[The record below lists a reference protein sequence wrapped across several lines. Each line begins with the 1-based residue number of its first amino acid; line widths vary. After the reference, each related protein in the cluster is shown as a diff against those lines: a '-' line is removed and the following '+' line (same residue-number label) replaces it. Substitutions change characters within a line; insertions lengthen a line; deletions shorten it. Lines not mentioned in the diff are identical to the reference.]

1 MDMLLPL
8 EGALSRDMQR
18 RILEAETDEDAVA
31 LIRSSRLG
39 KWLSGVEDVTPEQ
52 LGRAAETAYYRKVMH
67 GTPNLCAV
75 DAFLTLK
82 ENEADMLRRA
92 FVALQYGLNP
102 ARYML

>member
-1 MDMLLPL
+1 
-8 EGALSRDMQR
+8 
-18 RILEAETDEDAVA
+18 
-31 LIRSSRLG
+31 
-39 KWLSGVEDVTPEQ
+39 
-52 LGRAAETAYYRKVMH
+52 MH

-102 ARYML
+102 ARYLL